1 MNNKIILPMEIIN
14 KILIMRPTHPIATL
28 LRDYGKQYLY
38 DFDVDNVFY
47 CKNVRFWMQ
56 NNDCFM
62 MNCFDYKYK
71 SYRRIYK
78 RSIIELKRI
87 ITEYHQHK
95 KYCYDNNIDDDLYTF
110 KTFEQSPSNSW
121 HIVI

>member
-1 MNNKIILPMEIIN
+1 MEIIN
-14 KILIMRPTHPIATL
+14 KILIMRPTHPIVNI
-28 LRDYGKQYLY
+28 LRDYSEEYLQG
-38 DFDVDNVFY
+38 DDVDNVFY
-47 CKNVRFWMQ
+47 CKHVRFWMQ

-78 RSIIELKRI
+78 RSIIALQRKI
-87 ITEYHQHK
+87 NEYNEHK

-110 KTFEQSPSNSW
+110 KTFEQSPSYSW
-121 HIVI
+121 NIVI